1 MRFLFLIYFLF
12 CYNVFSQE
20 DLVASEYF
28 KNGDFEK
35 ALISY
40 ERLYNKTPN
49 NNTYL
54 LQLVKTHQQ
63 LEQLD
68 TAEELLV
75 NQMSRIN
82 YPPLLIELGYNYQLK
97 NDMVNANKY
106 YNNAIATL
114 DENPN
119 YVFIIGKTF
128 EDRSLLDQA
137 ITAYEKAMLL
147 KPDLNFNIQLAR
159 IYGEQG
165 NVEKMFDSY
174 LNFVELNDTY
184 LNTIKRAFSEFISE
198 DSDNENNLI
207 LKRILLKKIQQEPN
221 LLWNEM
227 LSWLFV
233 QQKDYSKAFAQEKAI
248 FYRQPE
254 SLNRIEELAHIA
266 LNDYESE
273 TAISIFTYI
282 SDTAQDLETKLN
294 ALYYLIEIKAL
305 IATEAEY
312 KDIDKQY
319 NEIFNTYG
327 LFPQTFYIQKSYAH
341 FLAFYKH
348 NSTEAIS
355 FLKQTLEL
363 PLSAFQ
369 EAEAK
374 LELGDILVLQ
384 EKFNEAL
391 IYYTQIQRN
400 LKNST
405 LSQEARFKVAKTSY
419 YKGDFQWAESQLKIL
434 KSSTSQLIANDALE
448 LMLLITDNKFE
459 DSTQAGLKLYAKA
472 DLMAF
477 QNKTDQAILLLDQIL
492 KNHKG
497 ESIED
502 QALFKQAQLYSL
514 KQEYHKAEENYLNII
529 TNYSDDI
536 LADDAYFYLA
546 ELYLKKLNQPEEA
559 KKLYEKIVF
568 EHEDSIYFVDSRNNF
583 RSLRG
588 DSIN

>member
-1 MRFLFLIYFLF
+1 
-12 CYNVFSQE
+12 
-20 DLVASEYF
+20 VASEYF

-35 ALISY
+35 AQLSY
-40 ERLYNKTPN
+40 KRLHDKTPN

-68 TAEELLV
+68 VAETLLID
-75 NQMSRIN
+75 QMSRIY

-97 NDMVNANKY
+97 NDLVKANKY
-106 YNNAIATL
+106 YNDAIATL

-137 ITAYEKAMLL
+137 ITSYEKAMLL
-147 KPDLNFNIQLAR
+147 KSDLNFNIQLAR

-184 LNTIKRAFSEFISE
+184 LNTIKRAFSDFISE
-198 DSDNENNLI
+198 NSDNENNLM

-266 LNDYESE
+266 SNDGEYQ
-273 TAISIFTYI
+273 TAISIFSYI
-282 SDTAQDLETKLN
+282 SETAQDLDTKLM
-294 ALYYLIEIKAL
+294 AIYYLIDIKTK
-305 IATEAEY
+305 IASESEY
-312 KDIDKQY
+312 KDILKQY
-319 NEIFNTYG
+319 QDVFDTYG
-327 LFPQTFYIQKSYAH
+327 MFTQTFYIQKSYAH
-341 FLAFYKH
+341 FLAFYIH
-348 NSTEAIS
+348 NANEAIS

-363 PLSAFQ
+363 PLSSFQ

-405 LSQEARFKVAKTSY
+405 IAQDARFKVAKTSY

-477 QNKTDQAILLLDQIL
+477 QNKTDQAIVLLDQVL
-492 KNHKG
+492 NEHKG

-502 QALFKQAQLYSL
+502 QALFKQAQLFFL
-514 KQEYHKAEENYLNII
+514 KQEYHKAEENYLNMI

-546 ELYLKKLNQPEEA
+546 ELYYKKLNQPEKA
-559 KKLYEKIVF
+559 KEYYEKIVF
-568 EHEDSIYFVDSRNNF
+568 EHEDSIYYVDARNNF
-583 RSLRG
+583 RLLRG